1 MVSAAPSLVL
11 LVDDYEDGRA
21 MYEEYLT
28 YRGFR
33 VMTADSG
40 PAAIQAIQAEIPAL
54 ILMDI
59 GMQGMTGTDTLRFVR
74 EQHLCD
80 GVPIVALTAFALET
94 ETAQALADG
103 FDAVIPKPC
112 LPDDLVTFIRSIL
125 APVQSSAE

>member
-1 MVSAAPSLVL
+1 MASAPPSLVL

-33 VMTADSG
+33 VMAADSG
-40 PAAIQAIQAEIPAL
+40 PAAIRAVQTEIPAL

-59 GMQGMTGTDTLRFVR
+59 GMQGMTGTDALRFLR

-112 LPDDLVTFIRSIL
+112 LPDDLVTLITSIL
-125 APVQSSAE
+125 SEAQRST